1 MQHLKIKEYKLE
13 KSLIEFKNVFYKYT
27 GISASDGYVLNDIT
41 FSIGNTESIA
51 IVGASGSGK
60 TTLIQHFTG
69 LLKPY
74 KGNVLFE
81 GKDISVKKYPLSIL
95 RKKIGL
101 VFQFPES
108 QLFEET
114 VFKDVGF
121 GPQNL
126 GFSSAEIKESVYRS
140 LLDVDLDPKS
150 FWERSPFKLSEGE
163 KRRIAIAGVL
173 AMQPEIIVLDEPT
186 AGLDPQG
193 VRKITDIINW
203 LLQNGKT
210 VVVITHNMDFVS
222 SISTRVLVLEFG
234 RLIFDGLPG
243 KLFLSKDIL
252 ERTGL
257 ELPHLIQAQLALGDK
272 LPPHLKTLKNTHE
285 LLSLINISEK

>member
-193 VRKITDIINW
+193 VRKITDIINR

>member
-1 MQHLKIKEYKLE
+1 ME

-193 VRKITDIINW
+193 VRKITDIINR

>member
-1 MQHLKIKEYKLE
+1 MEKLI
-13 KSLIEFKNVFYKYT
+13 LAFHNIFFKYT
-27 GISASDGYVLNDIT
+27 GIGGSRVYVLNDIS
-41 FSIGNTESIA
+41 FSIAQNESVA

-69 LLKPY
+69 LLKPTN
-74 KGNVLFE
+74 GQVLFE
-81 GKDISVKKYPLSIL
+81 GKDILGKKYPLAAL
-95 RKKIGL
+95 RKRIGI

-126 GFSSAEIKESVYRS
+126 GFSAQQIEKTVKNS
-140 LLDVDLDPKS
+140 LRAVDLDPEE
-150 FWERSPFKLSEGE
+150 FGERSPFKLSEGE
-163 KRRIAIAGVL
+163 KRRVAIAGVL
-173 AMQPEIIVLDEPT
+173 AMQPDVIVLDEPT

-193 VRKITDIINW
+193 VRKIIDIIFR

-210 VVVITHNMDFVS
+210 VVVVTHNMDFVL
-222 SISTRVLVLEFG
+222 SISTRVLVLEAG
-234 RLIFDGLPG
+234 RLIFDEKPQQ
-243 KLFLSKDIL
+243 LFASKDIL

-257 ELPHLIQAQLALGDK
+257 ELPLLIQAQLEYGDN
-272 LPPHLKTLKNTHE
+272 LPPRLKSLKNTHE
-285 LLSLINISEK
+285 LLSLINKG